1 MYPEPHVFKP
11 ERFLKDDGTIDPDV
25 YDPSVTGAFGFG
37 RRYVRVFR
45 ASHRYVVH
53 PASMQDM
60 PRITRSEV
68 DDLDL
73 CGFDAEHRDDWQ
85 SQR

>member
-25 YDPSVTGAFGFG
+25 HDPSITGAFGFG
-37 RRYVRVFR
+37 RRYVRVLR

-53 PASMQDM
+53 PCID
-60 PRITRSEV
+60 TGYV
-68 DDLDL
+68 LDHTWL
-73 CGFDAEHRDDWQ
+73 GR
-85 SQR
+85 